1 MPHVKLKG
9 IHRVLKTLANGEV
22 RKYHYVCRGG
32 PQFWSNSSDIQ
43 MGSEEYLEAYLSKK
57 KPGLLSAA
65 PPSGNRASTFAVI
78 QRYRSSAHFKNLA
91 PRTQSDY
98 SKYLD
103 AFEAD
108 FGDDPIKLFEEKG
121 AIAEI
126 REWKDQWSHSPKQY
140 DYATSVVTRL
150 LNWARE
156 EDAVISIHH
165 HVNIRRI
172 YKSDRS
178 HVIWFPGEIQALIDV
193 ASEREKRVVVA
204 ASEGGLTP
212 QDIGLL
218 KREHVQR
225 TPKGRR
231 LFFRRTKTGKPVAIP
246 VTPAL
251 GKLID
256 ETPRDQEYLVVSLEG
271 RKLQP
276 ERASGIVREL
286 RKRANKRAGKD
297 RSKVHVR
304 DELHFYDMRGTAAT
318 ELLRAGCSLE
328 EIATTMG
335 WGLRHAANTIENYVA
350 LVPEKSD
357 EVLLKLARARKEA
370 GVKV

>member
-1 MPHVKLKG
+1 M
-9 IHRVLKTLANGEV
+9 
-22 RKYHYVCRGG
+22 
-32 PQFWSNSSDIQ
+32 
-43 MGSEEYLEAYLSKK
+43 
-57 KPGLLSAA
+57 
-65 PPSGNRASTFAVI
+65 
-78 QRYRSSAHFKNLA
+78 
-91 PRTQSDY
+91 
-98 SKYLD
+98 
-103 AFEAD
+103 
-108 FGDDPIKLFEEKG
+108 
-121 AIAEI
+121 
-126 REWKDQWSHSPKQY
+126 
-140 DYATSVVTRL
+140 
-150 LNWARE
+150 
-156 EDAVISIHH
+156 
-165 HVNIRRI
+165 
-172 YKSDRS
+172 
-178 HVIWFPGEIQALIDV
+178 
-193 ASEREKRVVVA
+193 
-204 ASEGGLTP
+204 
-212 QDIGLL
+212 L

-231 LFFRRTKTGKPVAIP
+231 LFFRRTKTGKPAAIP

-256 ETPRDQEYLVVSLEG
+256 ETPREQEYLVVSLEG